1 MGISLL
7 NEEASV
13 SFRKKVDKKLLR
25 KEKAYEIKQL
35 MKEKRSEEYE
45 VLEGT
50 VYSSRRFFIVSLP
63 RIFRWVR
70 RL

>member
-1 MGISLL
+1 MVISPL
-7 NEEASV
+7 NEEAFV

-45 VLEGT
+45 VFEVT
-50 VYSSRRFFIVSLP
+50 
-63 RIFRWVR
+63 
-70 RL
+70 